1 MKAEPIVS
9 RSRNAKRPSD
19 AQPTGR
25 AAAAPAA
32 PNMRAKAA
40 SLATP
45 ADMFTA
51 VTPKSFTPLCTA
63 APVHCRSHA
72 TSIELAVAYVAP

>member
-9 RSRNAKRPSD
+9 RSRKAKRPSD
-19 AQPTGR
+19 AHPTGS
-25 AAAAPAA
+25 AAAPPLAA

-45 ADMFTA
+45 ADMLTA
-51 VTPKSFTPLCTA
+51 VTPKSFTPLCIVA
-63 APVHCRSHA
+63 LVDCRSQA
-72 TSIELAVAYVAP
+72 TSIELAVA